1 MKALTSLIALALLTL
16 TSVSSAEARTLPKNA
31 VSRGV
36 AMGQLSPAEVSALRL
51 QEARIKRFKRIALR
65 DGRLNR
71 TERKTLRQMNQ
82 KLQRQFTRFSTNRVR
97 RL

>member
-1 MKALTSLIALALLTL
+1 MKALTSLIVLVLLSL
-16 TSVSSAEARTLPKNA
+16 TTATTAEARTLPKNA
-31 VSRGV
+31 LSRGV

-51 QEARIKRFKRIALR
+51 QETRIKRFKRIALR

-71 TERKTLRQMNQ
+71 MERKKLRQMNQ

>member
-1 MKALTSLIALALLTL
+1 MKALTSLIVLVLLSL
-16 TSVSSAEARTLPKNA
+16 TTATTAEARTLPKNA
-31 VSRGV
+31 LSRGV

-51 QEARIKRFKRIALR
+51 QEARIKRFKRIALQ

-71 TERKTLRQMNQ
+71 MERKKLRQMNK